1 MATTTNN
8 AAENT
13 TNDNAAVEA
22 KPVSKMEHAKKLYAE
37 IFTPGYKLKEGTT
50 SQRAEFIRRAID
62 EFGMTKAGAGT
73 YYQNLSN
80 KDRGQPLYK
89 YNSKKAGTKAEV
101 KEGEANAT
109 TVTGQANAAL
119 DQKPSNDR
127 TDDEGTIG
135 QYRWTCKNEAGEEV
149 ASFPTRSKA
158 QEFAKA
164 GGLIQGD
171 RKEEAK
177 AE

>member
-8 AAENT
+8 AAETT
-13 TNDNAAVEA
+13 TNTAAAEA
-22 KPVSKMEHAKKLYAE
+22 KPVTKMEQAKKLYAE

-50 SQRAEFIRRAID
+50 SQRSEFIRRAID
-62 EFGMTKAGAGT
+62 EFQMTKAGAGT

-80 KDRGQPLYK
+80 KDRGQDLYK
-89 YNSKKAGTKAEV
+89 YNKKKTGTKAEV
-101 KEGEANAT
+101 KEGEVAAG
-109 TVTGQANAAL
+109 TVTGQANQAL
-119 DQKPSNDR
+119 ESKGKNDQ
-127 TDDEGTIG
+127 TTDEGSVG